1 MAAFEINRHVLI
13 LTLEFKMRRLTQIT
27 KQAHIL
33 KVCDRTIQR
42 AEMSVIFDERPKTDT
57 GIATNH
63 FTLETD
69 AVGGTGLWYALCE
82 LVEIKNG
89 SKQAEVIST

>member
-1 MAAFEINRHVLI
+1 
-13 LTLEFKMRRLTQIT
+13 
-27 KQAHIL
+27 
-33 KVCDRTIQR
+33 
-42 AEMSVIFDERPKTDT
+42 MSVIFDERPKTDT